1 MSIIV
6 GPGRGPVTGDASP
19 YVGGTNEPE
28 GVCRVFYSEGTEVQ
42 PPTRLVDQRA
52 PKGRPTRSSGG
63 HGGIRVGGI
72 RVGTGSWAQCQSV
85 AQR

>member
-1 MSIIV
+1 MSIIG
-6 GPGRGPVTGDASP
+6 GPGRGPVTGDTSP

-28 GVCRVFYSEGTEVQ
+28 GVSHVYSEGTEVQ
-42 PPTRLVDQRA
+42 PLAGLVNQRA

-63 HGGIRVGGI
+63 HGGIRVG
-72 RVGTGSWAQCQSV
+72 TGSWAQCQSV